1 MLLNKLM
8 GLTKSE
14 NYTRSQNELATLAKV
29 LSSPARIAI
38 LEILISENACI
49 CRDLTQ
55 ELGLSQPTVS
65 KHLKE
70 LRDAGLIAG
79 NIEGASRSY
88 CINLE
93 SWKRAKA
100 IFGKFLG
107 SCC

>member
-1 MLLNKLM
+1 M
-8 GLTKSE
+8 GLTKTD
-14 NYTRSQNELATLAKV
+14 NYTGYQNELAELARV

-38 LEILISENACI
+38 LEILIKENACI

-70 LRDAGLIAG
+70 LRASGLIKG
-79 NIEGASRSY
+79 NIEGTSRSY
-88 CINLE
+88 CINSE
-93 SWKRAKA
+93 KWRKARALLNQ
-100 IFGKFLG
+100 FLG